1 MRILGKQGHLSND
14 SSASLIKEILHSD
27 LQHIIL
33 GHLSKE
39 NNFPELA
46 YQTVLYELE
55 QTETWGTLD
64 TRLMVAKR
72 EEPSELL
79 QIN

>member
-1 MRILGKQGHLSND
+1 MADVEQQYVPRHLHTEYSLLDGAIRIG
-14 SSASLIKEILHSD
+14 D
-27 LQHIIL
+27 LL
-33 GHLSKE
+33 NFCKE

-72 EEPSELL
+72 DEPSELL